1 MRQRELLKKK
11 VYESGTAS
19 RFHDL
24 GVKLQ
29 YESLYDTCKETS
41 RVIVIAQRLIL
52 KLVAGKKHTI
62 SLQELKLF
70 FAKTNDSDK
79 IFYT

>member
-41 RVIVIAQRLIL
+41 RVIVIA
-52 KLVAGKKHTI
+52 
-62 SLQELKLF
+62 
-70 FAKTNDSDK
+70 
-79 IFYT
+79 